1 MTPEQLVEVSSL
13 NGQIDRNTLLN
24 LAYIVLD
31 KNPLATPDDFDYY
44 CCQAIG
50 DR

>member
-13 NGQIDRNTLLN
+13 NGQIDHNTLLN
-24 LAYIVLD
+24 LAYTVLD
-31 KNPLATPDDFDYY
+31 INPLATADDFDYY